1 MTDETHVQI
10 YRSRPR
16 AEASLHVL
24 ADAFSALAEL
34 RMMGYKS
41 SELPGAVSI
50 SYHEDMLLLSSKGN
64 AHATN
69 KTEACLTMNFRCPNK
84 QAGGRSK

>member
-1 MTDETHVQI
+1 M
-10 YRSRPR
+10 RPMSKYIVLGLGG

-34 RMMGYKS
+34 RMMGHKS

-69 KTEACLTMNFRCPNK
+69 KTEACLTMRTSRRPK
-84 QAGGRSK
+84 

>member
-34 RMMGYKS
+34 RMMGHKS
-41 SELPGAVSI
+41 SELSSIEPLQMARTWLVKFGYAV
-50 SYHEDMLLLSSKGN
+50 
-64 AHATN
+64 A
-69 KTEACLTMNFRCPNK
+69 
-84 QAGGRSK
+84 